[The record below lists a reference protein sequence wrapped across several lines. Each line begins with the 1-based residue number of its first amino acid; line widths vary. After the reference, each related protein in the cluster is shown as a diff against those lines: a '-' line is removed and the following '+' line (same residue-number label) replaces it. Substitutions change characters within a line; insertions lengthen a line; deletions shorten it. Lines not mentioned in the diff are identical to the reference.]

1 MCNLKNFRIRYN
13 SEKSVQIP
21 DFYGINEVNIVTCN
35 NLEQPQNRN
44 VVLLSDEFCI
54 KSNPWMAR
62 YFSHHLFKNI
72 LSFQEVY
79 LLIHD
84 AKVLSNFIA
93 SLTFARMKSFYS
105 ALRFSGACFWPFF
118 LFVFLFPLY
127 SAQAQRSPVLDAYIK
142 EGLANNL
149 SVLKSE
155 LDIERSRALLAQA
168 RASAKPSVEFN
179 ASYLLAAGGRSL
191 DFPVGD
197 LLNPVYSTLNFLTQT
212 SLFPQ
217 IENTKVRFIPTN
229 FQETKFNFAYPV
241 YNTDLKYLRTI
252 RESEVAGRIALRDA
266 REVSLS
272 GEITQAYIQY
282 LQTLELRE
290 IWLKSKDVLLELKRF
305 NQSLVKN
312 DVATSDVV
320 STAEYELSKVEN
332 EIFNTVS
339 LENSA
344 RSYFNYLIGADLQRP
359 VTADTLLSGTPV
371 QAYVLDE
378 LLQNAT
384 ERRAELKA
392 LESFNT
398 AAMADVKRNEA
409 NQKLP
414 DVYIGGS
421 AGFQGFGYDFTND
434 QAYVLTQIGVS
445 YPIYNGGLNRSKS
458 QESRLNARI
467 AEAELRQVTEQV
479 KLDIIASY
487 NAFEAARFAL
497 LSARKNV
504 EAAEAIFRITN
515 NKYRAG
521 QALLLEFL
529 DAKNRVDT
537 ARQQEVIARANLL
550 IKEAALR
557 KSAGLQ

>member
-1 MCNLKNFRIRYN
+1 
-13 SEKSVQIP
+13 
-21 DFYGINEVNIVTCN
+21 
-35 NLEQPQNRN
+35 
-44 VVLLSDEFCI
+44 
-54 KSNPWMAR
+54 
-62 YFSHHLFKNI
+62 
-72 LSFQEVY
+72 
-79 LLIHD
+79 
-84 AKVLSNFIA
+84 
-93 SLTFARMKSFYS
+93 MKSFYS
-105 ALRFSGACFWPFF
+105 ALQFFGTCFWPVFAFF
-118 LFVFLFPLY
+118 LTVPPQ
-127 SAQAQRSPVLDAYIK
+127 SAHSQRSPVLDTYIS

-179 ASYLLAAGGRSL
+179 ASYILAAGGRSL

-197 LLNPVYSTLNFLTQT
+197 LLNPVYSTLNFLTQ
-212 SLFPQ
+212 SALFPQ

-241 YNTDLKYLRTI
+241 YNTDLKYLKTI
-252 RESEVAGRIALRDA
+252 RESEVSGRISLRDA
-266 REVSLS
+266 REVSLK

-282 LQTLELRE
+282 LQALELRE

-312 DVATSDVV
+312 NVATSDVV

-332 EIFNTVS
+332 EIFHSAS
-339 LENSA
+339 LESSA

-359 VTADTLLSGTPV
+359 VTADTSLLSAPA
-371 QAYVLDE
+371 QAYSLDE
-378 LLQNAT
+378 LLQNAP
-384 ERRAELKA
+384 ERRGELKA
-392 LESFNT
+392 MESFNT
-398 AAMADVKRNEA
+398 AALVDVKRNEA

-467 AEAELRQVTEQV
+467 ADAELRQITEQV
-479 KLDIIASY
+479 KLDIIASF
-487 NAFEAARFAL
+487 NQFDAARFAL
-497 LSARKNV
+497 QSAQRNV

-537 ARQQEVIARANLL
+537 ARQQEIIARANLL
-550 IKEAALR
+550 IKEAGLR

>member
-1 MCNLKNFRIRYN
+1 
-13 SEKSVQIP
+13 
-21 DFYGINEVNIVTCN
+21 
-35 NLEQPQNRN
+35 
-44 VVLLSDEFCI
+44 
-54 KSNPWMAR
+54 
-62 YFSHHLFKNI
+62 
-72 LSFQEVY
+72 
-79 LLIHD
+79 
-84 AKVLSNFIA
+84 
-93 SLTFARMKSFYS
+93 MKSFYS
-105 ALRFSGACFWPFF
+105 ALQFFGTCFWPVFAFF
-118 LFVFLFPLY
+118 LTVPPQ
-127 SAQAQRSPVLDAYIK
+127 SAHSQRSPVLDTYIS

-179 ASYLLAAGGRSL
+179 ASYILAAGGRSL
-191 DFPVGD
+191 
-197 LLNPVYSTLNFLTQT
+197 
-212 SLFPQ
+212 
-217 IENTKVRFIPTN
+217 
-229 FQETKFNFAYPV
+229 QETKFNFAYPV
-241 YNTDLKYLRTI
+241 YNTDLKYLKTI
-252 RESEVAGRIALRDA
+252 RESEVSGRISLRDA
-266 REVSLS
+266 REVSLK

-282 LQTLELRE
+282 LQALELRE

-312 DVATSDVV
+312 NVATSDVV

-332 EIFNTVS
+332 EIFHSAS
-339 LENSA
+339 LESSA

-359 VTADTLLSGTPV
+359 VTADTSLLSAPA
-371 QAYVLDE
+371 QAYSLDE
-378 LLQNAT
+378 LLQNAP
-384 ERRAELKA
+384 ERRGELKA

-398 AAMADVKRNEA
+398 AALADVKRNEA

-458 QESRLNARI
+458 HESRLNARI
-467 AEAELRQVTEQV
+467 ADAELRQITEQV
-479 KLDIIASY
+479 KLDIIASF
-487 NAFEAARFAL
+487 NQFDAARFAL
-497 LSARKNV
+497 QSAQRNV

-537 ARQQEVIARANLL
+537 ARQQEIIARANLL
-550 IKEAALR
+550 IKEAGLR

>member
-1 MCNLKNFRIRYN
+1 
-13 SEKSVQIP
+13 
-21 DFYGINEVNIVTCN
+21 
-35 NLEQPQNRN
+35 
-44 VVLLSDEFCI
+44 
-54 KSNPWMAR
+54 
-62 YFSHHLFKNI
+62 
-72 LSFQEVY
+72 
-79 LLIHD
+79 
-84 AKVLSNFIA
+84 
-93 SLTFARMKSFYS
+93 MKSFS
-105 ALRFSGACFWPFF
+105 APVQFFGASFRAFLAFF
-118 LFVFLFPLY
+118 LWVLSYPVY
-127 SAQAQRSPVLDAYIK
+127 SQRSPVLDAYIA

-155 LDIERSRALLAQA
+155 LDVERSRTLLAQA

-179 ASYLLAAGGRSL
+179 ASYIVAAGGRSL

-217 IENTKVRFIPTN
+217 IENTKVRFIPNN
-229 FQETKFNFAYPV
+229 FQETRFNFAYPLF
-241 YNTDLKYLRTI
+241 NTDLKYLKTI
-252 RESEVAGRIALRDA
+252 RESEVAGRISLRDA
-266 REVSLS
+266 REVSLT
-272 GEITQAYIQY
+272 GEISRAYIQY
-282 LQTLELRE
+282 LQTLELRK
-290 IWLKSKDVLLELKRF
+290 IWLTSKDVLLELKRF

-312 DVATSDVV
+312 NVATSDVV

-332 EIFNTVS
+332 EIFRTAT

-359 VTADTLLSGTPV
+359 VMADSSFLTAPV
-371 QAYVLDE
+371 QAYSLDE
-378 LLQNAT
+378 LLQHAT

-398 AAMADVKRNEA
+398 AALADVKRNEA

-421 AGFQGFGYDFTND
+421 AGFQGFGYDFAND

-458 QESRLNARI
+458 QESRLNARL
-467 AEAELRQVTEQV
+467 ADAELRQVSEQI
-479 KLDIIASY
+479 KLDIIASF
-487 NAFEAARFAL
+487 NAFDAARFTL
-497 LSARKNV
+497 QSARKNV
-504 EAAEAIFRITN
+504 EAAEAIFRIAN

-529 DAKNRVDT
+529 DAKTGWIPPVS
-537 ARQQEVIARANLL
+537 
-550 IKEAALR
+550 R
-557 KSAGLQ
+557 K

>member
-1 MCNLKNFRIRYN
+1 
-13 SEKSVQIP
+13 
-21 DFYGINEVNIVTCN
+21 
-35 NLEQPQNRN
+35 
-44 VVLLSDEFCI
+44 
-54 KSNPWMAR
+54 
-62 YFSHHLFKNI
+62 
-72 LSFQEVY
+72 
-79 LLIHD
+79 
-84 AKVLSNFIA
+84 
-93 SLTFARMKSFYS
+93 MKSFY
-105 ALRFSGACFWPFF
+105 APLQFSGACLWLFF
-118 LFVFLFPLY
+118 AFFISVPLSPAY
-127 SAQAQRSPVLDAYIK
+127 SQRSAVLDAYIA

-155 LDIERSRALLAQA
+155 LDIERSRTLLAQA

-197 LLNPVYSTLNFLTQT
+197 LLNPVYSTLNLLTQT

-217 IENTKVRFIPTN
+217 IENTRVRFIPSN
-229 FQETKFNFAYPV
+229 FQETRFNFAYPV
-241 YNTDLKYLRTI
+241 FNTDLKYLKTI
-252 RESEVAGRIALRDA
+252 RESEVAGRVSLRDA

-272 GEITQAYIQY
+272 GDISQAYIQY
-282 LQTLELRE
+282 LQTLELRK
-290 IWLKSKDVLLELKRF
+290 IWLKSKEVLLELKRF
-305 NQSLVKN
+305 NLSLVKN
-312 DVATSDVV
+312 NVATSDVV

-332 EIFNTVS
+332 ELYRTAT

-344 RSYFNYLIGADLQRP
+344 RTYFNYLIGADLQRP
-359 VTADTLLSGTPV
+359 VTADTTLLGTPV
-371 QAYVLDE
+371 QAYSLEE
-378 LLQNAT
+378 LLQNVA
-384 ERRAELKA
+384 ERRSELKA
-392 LESFNT
+392 LESFNS

-434 QAYVLTQIGVS
+434 QAYVLTQVGVS

-458 QESRLNARI
+458 QESRLNARM
-467 AEAELRQVTEQV
+467 ADAELRQVTEQV
-479 KLDIIASY
+479 KLDLIASF
-487 NAFEAARFAL
+487 NAFDAARFAL
-497 LSARKNV
+497 QSAQKNV

-537 ARQQEVIARANLL
+537 ARQQEIIARADLL
-550 IKEAALR
+550 VREAALR
-557 KSAGLQ
+557 KSAGLK

>member
-1 MCNLKNFRIRYN
+1 
-13 SEKSVQIP
+13 
-21 DFYGINEVNIVTCN
+21 
-35 NLEQPQNRN
+35 
-44 VVLLSDEFCI
+44 
-54 KSNPWMAR
+54 
-62 YFSHHLFKNI
+62 
-72 LSFQEVY
+72 
-79 LLIHD
+79 
-84 AKVLSNFIA
+84 
-93 SLTFARMKSFYS
+93 MKSFYS

-155 LDIERSRALLAQA
+155 LDIERSRSLLAQA

-241 YNTDLKYLRTI
+241 YNTDLKYLKTI

-434 QAYVLTQIGVS
+434 QAYILTQIGVS

-467 AEAELRQVTEQV
+467 ADAELRQVTEQV

>member
-1 MCNLKNFRIRYN
+1 
-13 SEKSVQIP
+13 
-21 DFYGINEVNIVTCN
+21 
-35 NLEQPQNRN
+35 
-44 VVLLSDEFCI
+44 
-54 KSNPWMAR
+54 
-62 YFSHHLFKNI
+62 
-72 LSFQEVY
+72 
-79 LLIHD
+79 LLIHG
-84 AKVLSNFIA
+84 AKVLSNFVA
-93 SLTFARMKSFYS
+93 SLSFDRMKSFS
-105 ALRFSGACFWPFF
+105 APAQFIGACFWP
-118 LFVFLFPLY
+118 LFVLFLAVPSSPAY
-127 SAQAQRSPVLDAYIK
+127 SQRSPVLDAYIA

-168 RASAKPSVEFN
+168 RASARPSVDFN
-179 ASYLLAAGGRSL
+179 ASYIAAAGGRSL

-217 IENTKVRFIPTN
+217 IENTKVRFIPNN
-229 FQETKFNFAYPV
+229 FQETRFNFAYPIF
-241 YNTDLKYLRTI
+241 NTDLKYLKTI
-252 RESEVAGRIALRDA
+252 RESEVAARVSLRDA
-266 REVSLS
+266 REVSLT
-272 GEITQAYIQY
+272 GEISQAYIQY
-282 LQTLELRE
+282 LQTLEIRK

-312 DVATSDVV
+312 NVATSDVV

-332 EIFNTVS
+332 EIFNTAT

-359 VTADTLLSGTPV
+359 VTADTSLLVALV
-371 QAYVLDE
+371 QTYSLDE
-378 LLQNAT
+378 LLRNAT
-384 ERRAELKA
+384 ERRSELKA

-421 AGFQGFGYDFTND
+421 AGFQGFGYNFAND

-458 QESRLNARI
+458 QESRLNARL
-467 AEAELRQVTEQV
+467 ADAELRQITEQV
-479 KLDIIASY
+479 KLDIIASF
-487 NAFEAARFAL
+487 NAFVAARFAL
-497 LSARKNV
+497 QSARKNV
-504 EAAEAIFRITN
+504 EAADAIFRIVN

-529 DAKNRVDT
+529 DAKNRVDA
-537 ARQQEVIARANLL
+537 ARQQEIIARANLL
-550 IKEAALR
+550 IKETALR
-557 KSAGLQ
+557 KSAGL

>member
-1 MCNLKNFRIRYN
+1 
-13 SEKSVQIP
+13 
-21 DFYGINEVNIVTCN
+21 
-35 NLEQPQNRN
+35 
-44 VVLLSDEFCI
+44 
-54 KSNPWMAR
+54 
-62 YFSHHLFKNI
+62 
-72 LSFQEVY
+72 
-79 LLIHD
+79 
-84 AKVLSNFIA
+84 
-93 SLTFARMKSFYS
+93 MKSFYS
-105 ALRFSGACFWPFF
+105 ALRFSGACSWPFF
-118 LFVFLFPLY
+118 LFVFLFSLY

-155 LDIERSRALLAQA
+155 LDIERSRELLAQA

-359 VTADTLLSGTPV
+359 VKADRLLSGTPV

-467 AEAELRQVTEQV
+467 ADAELRQVTEQV

-497 LSARKNV
+497 LSARKNI